1 MIADFLHIHKIDY
14 EYDTLLS
21 LGNEKRKFRP
31 DFFLT
36 GKGIIIE
43 YWGMEGDDDYDARTR
58 SKKKSYMEIGQSFVS
73 IRREDIRNIDYV
85 LKTKLTRLGVVFEK

>member
-1 MIADFLHIHKIDY
+1 MIADFLHVNKIDY
-14 EYDTLLS
+14 EYDKLLS
-21 LGNEKRKFRP
+21 LGSEKKRFRP

-43 YWGMEGDDDYDARTR
+43 YWGMEGDNDYDARTK
-58 SKKKSYMEIGQSFVS
+58 SKKTSYMEIGQPFIS

-85 LKTKLTRLGVVFEK
+85 LKTKLTRLGVVFDK